1 MRGMLGRA
9 RILVVARTDDLEITE
24 RDDATATREFHQRPP
39 RDAQAVTE
47 AHDGKAVASVG
58 LLVPTGHGVGE
69 RSTNP
74 QQASCLLHGVQHRRL
89 DPERIWLPNGAHV
102 A

>member
-9 RILVVARTDDLEITE
+9 RILDVARTDDLEITE
-24 RDDATATREFHQRPP
+24 RDDATAASEFHQRPP
-39 RDAQAVTE
+39 RDAQAIAE
-47 AHDGKAVASVG
+47 PYDREAVASVS
-58 LLVPTGHGVGE
+58 LLIPTGHGVGE

-89 DPERIWLPNGAHV
+89 DPERI
-102 A
+102 

>member
-1 MRGMLGRA
+1 MGGMLGRA

-24 RDDATATREFHQRPP
+24 RDDATATSEFHQRPP
-39 RDAQAVTE
+39 RNAQAIAE
-47 AHDGKAVASVG
+47 PYDREAVASAS

-89 DPERIWLPNGAHV
+89 DPERI
-102 A
+102 